1 MSRLSEARFRRP
13 PDDDGKW
20 SVLTFDLW
28 KVVMIDRMSILAAPR
43 TWIRIFCLTASL
55 PPLAGVSAKSQSTD
69 EMPAIG
75 QINYFGYGG
84 IDLQPIEAAM
94 PIKLGGVLSLNGLK
108 STQDLIEQ
116 RIRGIT
122 GHVPTN
128 IDFVCCDEHRHLL
141 IFIGLGGTSSRTPPF
156 RPDPNGSDHLEP
168 AALKLYQQNMDAL
181 MAAVQRGSATE
192 DDSNGYALNSDAE
205 LHRIQ
210 LHIRA
215 YALDRGPELERVL
228 RDAAD
233 PKQRQVS
240 AALLGY
246 AKRSPS
252 QIQGLADAILDS
264 DSEVRNNAVRALM
277 VLTSVKST
285 TPIHLNLTSI
295 EALLSSGVWS
305 DRNKA
310 SLLLDNLTASR
321 DPAMLHELRAT
332 SLDALIEGASW
343 HGDPGHAGAFV
354 ILLGRIAN
362 LSEEQLLPTPDAVS
376 IARIIERAR
385 VAD

>member
-1 MSRLSEARFRRP
+1 
-13 PDDDGKW
+13 
-20 SVLTFDLW
+20 
-28 KVVMIDRMSILAAPR
+28 MIDRMSIIAASR
-43 TWIRIFCLTASL
+43 TWIRIFFLTASL
-55 PPLAGVSAKSQSTD
+55 THLAGESAMCQSAD
-69 EMPAIG
+69 EIPAIG

-84 IDLQPIEAAM
+84 IDLQPLEAAL
-94 PIKLGGVLSLNGLK
+94 PVKVGGVLSLDGLR

-128 IDFVCCDEHRHLL
+128 IDFVCCDEHSHLL
-141 IFIGLGGTSSRTPPF
+141 VFIGLGGTSSRTPPF
-156 RPDPNGSDHLEP
+156 RSNPNGPDRLEP

-181 MAAVQRGSATE
+181 MSAVRRGSASE

-210 LHIRA
+210 LLIRA

-252 QIQGLADAILDS
+252 QVQGLADAILDS
-264 DSEVRNNAVRALM
+264 DPEVRNNAVRALM
-277 VLTSVKST
+277 VLTSVKSAET
-285 TPIHLNLTSI
+285 IHLNLTSI

-321 DPAMLHELRAT
+321 DPAMLHELRA
-332 SLDALIEGASW
+332 
-343 HGDPGHAGAFV
+343 HGP
-354 ILLGRIAN
+354 
-362 LSEEQLLPTPDAVS
+362 
-376 IARIIERAR
+376 
-385 VAD
+385 

>member
-1 MSRLSEARFRRP
+1 
-13 PDDDGKW
+13 
-20 SVLTFDLW
+20 
-28 KVVMIDRMSILAAPR
+28 MIDRMSVIAASR
-43 TWIRIFCLTASL
+43 NWIRILCLTTSL
-55 PPLAGVSAKSQSTD
+55 SHLGGVLARCQSADEIPP
-69 EMPAIG
+69 IG

-84 IDLQPIEAAM
+84 IDLQPIEAAL
-94 PIKLGGVLSLNGLK
+94 PIKVGGVLSMDGLK

-116 RIRGIT
+116 RIKGIS

-141 IFIGLGGTSSRTPPF
+141 IFIGLGGTSSRTPSF
-156 RPDPNGSDHLEP
+156 RSNPNGPDHLESV
-168 AALKLYQQNMDAL
+168 ALELYKQNMGAL
-181 MAAVQRGSATE
+181 SAAVQRGSTTE

-210 LHIRA
+210 LLIRA

-233 PKQRQVS
+233 PKQREVS

-246 AKRSPS
+246 AKRSSS
-252 QIQGLADAILDS
+252 QVQGLADAIIDS

-277 VLTSVKST
+277 VLTSVKSAE
-285 TPIHLNLTSI
+285 PIHLDLTSI

-321 DPAMLHELRAT
+321 DPATLHELRAT
-332 SLDALIEGASW
+332 ALDALIEGASW

-362 LSEEQLLPTPDAVS
+362 FSEEQLLPTPDAIA

>member
-1 MSRLSEARFRRP
+1 
-13 PDDDGKW
+13 
-20 SVLTFDLW
+20 
-28 KVVMIDRMSILAAPR
+28 MIDRMRVIASH
-43 TWIRIFCLTASL
+43 TWIRIFFLTASVIQ
-55 PPLAGVSAKSQSTD
+55 LAGAPAKCQSADQI
-69 EMPAIG
+69 PAIG

-84 IDLQPIEAAM
+84 IDLQPIEAAL
-94 PIKLGGVLSLNGLK
+94 PIKVGGVLSLDGLE
-108 STQDLIEQ
+108 STRDLIGQ

-128 IDFVCCDEHRHLL
+128 IDFVCCDEHSHLL

-156 RPDPNGSDHLEP
+156 RSNPNGPDHLEP
-168 AALKLYQQNMDAL
+168 AALKLYQQSMDAL
-181 MAAVQRGSATE
+181 MAAVQRGSAPE

-210 LHIRA
+210 LLIRA
-215 YALDRGPELERVL
+215 YALDRAPELERVL

-240 AALLGY
+240 ATLLGY

-252 QIQGLADAILDS
+252 QVQGLADAILDP

-277 VLTSVKST
+277 VLTSAKST
-285 TPIHLNLTSI
+285 EPIHLNLTSI
-295 EALLSSGVWS
+295 GALLSSGVWS

-321 DPAMLHELRAT
+321 DPATLHELRAT
-332 SLDALIEGASW
+332 ALDALIEGASW

-362 LSEEQLLPTPDAVS
+362 LSEEQLLPTPDAIA
-376 IARIIERAR
+376 IARIIEKAR